1 MKIIPLAFDSLGT
14 RSMAT
19 YVETKNVKVL
29 IDPGVALAPNRNGR
43 PPHPIEIKLMMKKW
57 KEIKKYA
64 KKANVLI
71 VTHYHY
77 DHHNPEEPEIYKGKI
92 VYLKHP
98 LQKINASQKKRA
110 SYFMKKLGRLPK
122 QIEYSDGRT
131 FKFGKTTIKF
141 SPALPHGWDEK
152 LGCVTEVLIDDGKTR
167 FIHTSDVEGAT
178 VGRQQ
183 AFIIQNDPDIC
194 LIDGPMTYIFGMHT
208 RALSKIIQGTKRM
221 KTLIVDHHYLRDLKW
236 RDKLSKVYEAAAKK
250 KVKLVCAAEFLKQK
264 ENLLE
269 PIRKEL
275 FAKHPAKMKKPIY
288 IPWQVKK

>member
-14 RSMAT
+14 RSMCT
-19 YVETKNVKVL
+19 YVETHDVKIL
-29 IDPGVALAPNRNGR
+29 IDPAVALAPNRNQK
-43 PPHPIEIKLMMKKW
+43 PPHPIEIDLMMKEW
-57 KEIKKYA
+57 KKIKSYA
-64 KKANVLI
+64 HKADVLI

-98 LQKINASQKKRA
+98 LQKINASQKRRA
-110 SYFMKKLGRLPK
+110 SYFIKKLGQLPK
-122 QIEYSDGRT
+122 SIEYSDGRT

-141 SPALPHGWDEK
+141 SPPLPHGWDEK
-152 LGCVTEVLIDDGKTR
+152 LGCVTEVLIDDGRTK

-178 VGRQQ
+178 AGRQQ

-208 RALSKIIQGTKRM
+208 KALTKIINETKHL
-221 KTLIVDHHYLRDLKW
+221 KTMIVDHHYLRDLKW
-236 RDKLSKVYEAAAKK
+236 RDKLEKVYEAAAAR
-250 KVKLVCAAEFLKQK
+250 KVKLVCVAEFLGEK
-264 ENLLE
+264 EKLLE

-275 FAKHPAKMKKPIY
+275 FEKHPAKMKEPIY
-288 IPWQVKK
+288 LPWLVK

>member
-1 MKIIPLAFDSLGT
+1 MKIIPLSFDSLGT
-14 RSMAT
+14 RSMCT
-19 YVETKNVKVL
+19 YVETHDVKVL

-43 PPHPIEIKLMMKKW
+43 PPHPVEIELMMKEW
-57 KEIKKYA
+57 KKIKSYS
-64 KKANVLI
+64 KKADVLI

-77 DHHNPEEPEIYKGKI
+77 DHYNPEEPEIYKGKT

-110 SYFMKKLGRLPK
+110 SYFIKKLGQLPEA
-122 QIEYSDGRT
+122 IEYSDGRT
-131 FKFGKTTIKF
+131 FKFGKTTVKF
-141 SPALPHGWDEK
+141 SPPVPHGWDEK
-152 LGCVTEVLIDDGKTR
+152 LGCVTEVLIDDGKTK

-178 VGRQQ
+178 VGGQQ

-208 RALSKIIQGTKRM
+208 KALTKIIQGTKHM

-236 RDKLSKVYEAAAKK
+236 RDKLEKVYEAAAKR
-250 KVKLVCAAEFLKQK
+250 KVKLVCVAEFIGEK

-275 FAKHPAKMKKPIY
+275 FEKHPAKMKEPIY
-288 IPWQVKK
+288 LPWLVK